1 METDLIQ
8 NINGKINLLIA
19 KYESAVSANAEL
31 SERNS
36 VLEREIKDK
45 NATIKKLQERIDILQ
60 LTSAF
65 ENSSQDRNQAKRKI
79 SGLIREIDN
88 CIELLND

>member
-31 SERNS
+31 AERNS

-45 NATIKKLQERIDILQ
+45 NETIKKLQERIAILQ

>member
-1 METDLIQ
+1 MEIDLIQ

-19 KYESAVSANAEL
+19 KYESVVAANAEL
-31 SERNS
+31 SEKNS

-45 NATIKKLQERIDILQ
+45 NETIKKLQERIDILQ